1 MIIIKII
8 RIFVFI
14 DKNFMIYSNQT
25 KIVCCITLSVFTKAT
40 FFKNLKN
47 SKNFIVI

>member
-25 KIVCCITLSVFTKAT
+25 KIVCCITLLSVFTKAT

-47 SKNFIVI
+47 